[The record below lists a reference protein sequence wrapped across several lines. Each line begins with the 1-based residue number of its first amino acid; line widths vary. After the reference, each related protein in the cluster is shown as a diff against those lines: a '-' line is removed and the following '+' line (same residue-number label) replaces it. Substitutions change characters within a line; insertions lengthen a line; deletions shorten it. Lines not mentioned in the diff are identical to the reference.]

1 MEPPTCTVLVRLVR
15 TTAAVATWP
24 PSPGDEAVLLSPRP
38 AATATA
44 PTTTP
49 PTTAPA
55 MAATATTCRAENSAI
70 GTRPGAAARHGD
82 QPGAPVLGYGTGRL
96 REGVMHSGRG
106 DFDVS
111 RLGSAVNPPG
121 RRAYLLAAQVVDPL
135 DGRAVGVH
143 AGSVESGLVPVGIG
157 VVRDPVGPHAGDV
170 LQELGLIRRG
180 CDRVGGLQLV
190 RGLRHVL
197 AAGTGTFVE
206 IPGRLGIFRDKNV
219 DHPVCADGR
228 VGLIGITVAALAG
241 RPLVQQRGHV
251 ARDRGP
257 GAPAAAAGGARATAG
272 AAGPRVGA
280 GPRAG
285 PQAGDLRGRRRAAAR
300 GERQGG

>member
-24 PSPGDEAVLLSPRP
+24 LSPDEEAMLSLLP
-38 AATATA
+38 LAAAATPPA
-44 PTTTP
+44 TTP

-55 MAATATTCRAENSAI
+55 MAAMTTTCLAENSAI
-70 GTRPGAAARHGD
+70 GTRPGAAAR
-82 QPGAPVLGYGTGRL
+82 Q
-96 REGVMHSGRG
+96 GVMQSGRG

-111 RLGSAVNPPG
+111 RCSRAVDPIG
-121 RRAYLLAAQVVDPL
+121 WRAYLLAAQVVDPL
-135 DGRAVGVH
+135 DGRAVGVY

-170 LQELGLIRRG
+170 LQVCRLIRRG

-190 RGLRHVL
+190 RGLSHVL
-197 AAGTGTFVE
+197 AAGTGPFVE
-206 IPGRLGIFRDKNV
+206 VPGRLGILRDLDV
-219 DHPVCADGR
+219 DHPGCADGR
-228 VGLIGITVAALAG
+228 VGLVGITVAALAG

-257 GAPAAAAGGARATAG
+257 GP
-272 AAGPRVGA
+272 P
-280 GPRAG
+280 
-285 PQAGDLRGRRRAAAR
+285 
-300 GERQGG
+300 